1 MHEKGPEVQRRE
13 ESLGAGESEEGFFF
27 FFLEVMLLL
36 PACDQNL

>member
-27 FFLEVMLLL
+27 FFGSDAAFAGM
-36 PACDQNL
+36 